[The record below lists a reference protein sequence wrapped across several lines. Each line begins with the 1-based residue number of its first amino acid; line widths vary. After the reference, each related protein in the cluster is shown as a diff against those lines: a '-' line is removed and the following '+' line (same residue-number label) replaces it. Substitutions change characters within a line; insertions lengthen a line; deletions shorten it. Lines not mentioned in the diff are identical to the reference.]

1 MATDTLDVL
10 ENQTMGIMVL
20 SADLNVEYLNP
31 AAEALFGTSLPHS
44 HGRSL
49 GHLILTEEL
58 YQLLN
63 DTLTTGQSFT
73 RRETNIELL
82 DGHLLLLDLTVSRLP
97 CGTQVLLELQ
107 PLNRLH
113 RINQDDRNAKTQ
125 QTTVELIRGLAH
137 EIKNPLGGIRGAAQL
152 LERELANPD
161 QMEYT
166 GVIIRE
172 TDRLTA
178 LVDQLLGPSE
188 QPDFVSLNIHQVLQ
202 HVVQIVEAQWP
213 DLIWKRDYDPSL
225 PDVIGDEAMLIQAL
239 LNIIRNA
246 AQALE
251 SRSHPSITIR
261 TRAVRQFTISGTR
274 HKIVAQIDIIDN
286 GPGIAPELLDQI
298 FFPMISGRPEG
309 TGLGLAITQNIIRA
323 HKGIIEVTNKPGE
336 TCFSVFLPITS
347 SDANVE

>member
-1 MATDTLDVL
+1 
-10 ENQTMGIMVL
+10 
-20 SADLNVEYLNP
+20 
-31 AAEALFGTSLPHS
+31 
-44 HGRSL
+44 
-49 GHLILTEEL
+49 
-58 YQLLN
+58 
-63 DTLTTGQSFT
+63 
-73 RRETNIELL
+73 
-82 DGHLLLLDLTVSRLP
+82 
-97 CGTQVLLELQ
+97 
-107 PLNRLH
+107 
-113 RINQDDRNAKTQ
+113 
-125 QTTVELIRGLAH
+125 
-137 EIKNPLGGIRGAAQL
+137 
-152 LERELANPD
+152 
-161 QMEYT
+161 
-166 GVIIRE
+166 
-172 TDRLTA
+172 
-178 LVDQLLGPSE
+178 
-188 QPDFVSLNIHQVLQ
+188 
-202 HVVQIVEAQWP
+202 
-213 DLIWKRDYDPSL
+213 
-225 PDVIGDEAMLIQAL
+225 MLIQAL